1 MLSILGES
9 QWCVSD
15 IAQCMHGWVTGWEGG
30 RERMK
35 ALQSKESK
43 CYSIGSHWRAFRKG
57 VKWSDTHLRKIALIG
72 GEKLYW
78 KGGAWSSV
86 ERPLPVAWVKAG
98 AHLTEVVAVGMRRK
112 PGPRV
117 DDILS
122 IENPWQWQLR
132 NGVGRRGEER
142 RELRSSFRFLAGQVC
157 GWWYF

>member
-1 MLSILGES
+1 M
-9 QWCVSD
+9 
-15 IAQCMHGWVTGWEGG
+15 
-30 RERMK
+30 
-35 ALQSKESK
+35 
-43 CYSIGSHWRAFRKG
+43 
-57 VKWSDTHLRKIALIG
+57 
-72 GEKLYW
+72 
-78 KGGAWSSV
+78 
-86 ERPLPVAWVKAG
+86 KAG

-142 RELRSSFRFLAGQVC
+142 SELRSSFRFLAGQVC